1 MAEEEVLF
9 EDNIDE
15 TEEKERGKFGLT
27 KQQQLFAEL
36 YVLVNGLNGVDSV
49 VGAGYKF
56 GDYSNY
62 PEDKREW
69 YINLKAKQIARHNLK
84 NPKICKYIKYLQ
96 DNMGSQIGVNRFYVI
111 EKLKNLAEKGTEST
125 QLKALELLGKSLAM
139 FTDVKE
145 INDTK
150 EDPAAIMK
158 KAFEER
164 VNKDK
169 VVNFPVGG

>member
-15 TEEKERGKFGLT
+15 TEEKERGKFGLS
-27 KQQQLFAEL
+27 KQQQKFADL
-36 YVLVNGLNGVDSV
+36 YVFCTGLDGMRAVIE
-49 VGAGYKF
+49 AGYRF

-62 PEDKREW
+62 PEDKKEW
-69 YINLKAKQIARHNLK
+69 FINLKAKQIARHNLK

-96 DNMGSQIGVNRFYVI
+96 ENLSSQIGVDRFYVT
-111 EKLKNLAEKGTEST
+111 EKLKGLVEQGSENIKI
-125 QLKALELLGKSLAM
+125 KALELLGKSIAM

-145 INDTK
+145 INEGK
-150 EDPAAIMK
+150 EDPAEIMK